1 MQSPAGTAV
10 YAIQAVLA
18 FCIAWRHVLCASG
31 RPSFGSRLKHERPSW
46 FQRAA
51 WIAYTAVPAGLCIA
65 VTAFISTDL
74 AAAPFLWV
82 VPLSLYLLTFV
93 AVFS

>member
-1 MQSPAGTAV
+1 
-10 YAIQAVLA
+10 
-18 FCIAWRHVLCASG
+18 
-31 RPSFGSRLKHERPSW
+31 
-46 FQRAA
+46 
-51 WIAYTAVPAGLCIA
+51 

-93 AVFS
+93 AVFRDKPWVPHELVIWLLPYVLAPLAVSVLSGARIYWLAIILLNLTAFTLMRWPATARPIAAVRRLAG